1 MFHLYIFLGFLLL
14 AWRLI
19 YPLSISRT
27 KKWGLTVLLLII
39 SQYHLLLT
47 AIFGNMFSPELPR
60 WQVILLGWA
69 FCTFVLMVPV
79 TLVKDL
85 IQIMWNI
92 SHKMNTLPSWR
103 SISALLI
110 VVIASSLSAMGVYN
124 ALQIPKV
131 KQVTL
136 EFETW
141 PKALNGLKV
150 VQITDLHISTL
161 YPKQW
166 TQQIVQEV
174 NALNPDIILI
184 TGDFI
189 DGTVNNRSEDIQ
201 PLSNLR
207 SKYGTY
213 GVLGNHEYYFD
224 AKDWAHHIESLGI
237 NILEN
242 EHIVLNVNDEQLT
255 IAGVTDE
262 SAAQFDLPQPDV
274 PLALKNA
281 PHDSPIIL
289 LKHQP
294 INAEIAGQNGTDL
307 QLSGHTHGGMI
318 WGFNQMAR
326 YANQGL
332 ISGLYQLSSMYVYV
346 SNGTALWNGFPIR
359 LGVPSEITEIT
370 LHQPD

>member
-1 MFHLYIFLGFLLL
+1 MFHFYIFLGFLLL

-131 KQVTL
+131 KQVPL

-189 DGTVNNRSEDIQ
+189 DGTVNNRSRDIQ

-224 AKDWAHHIESLGI
+224 AKNWAQHIESLSI

-242 EHIVLNVNDEQLT
+242 EHIVLNVNGEQLT

-274 PLALKNA
+274 SLALKNA

>member
-1 MFHLYIFLGFLLL
+1 M
-14 AWRLI
+14 
-19 YPLSISRT
+19 
-27 KKWGLTVLLLII
+27 V

-47 AIFGNMFSPELPR
+47 VIFGNMFSPELPR
-60 WQVILLGWA
+60 WQMILLGWA
-69 FCTFVLMVPV
+69 FCAFVLMVPA

-85 IQIMWNI
+85 IQIMLNI
-92 SHKMNTLPSWR
+92 PHKKNALPSWR

-124 ALQIPKV
+124 ALQIPNV

-136 EFETW
+136 EFEAW

-161 YPKQW
+161 FPKQW

-189 DGTVNNRSEDIQ
+189 DGTVNNRSSDIQ

-224 AKDWAHHIESLGI
+224 AKDWAQHIESLGI

-242 EHIVLNVNDEQLT
+242 EHIVLNINGEQLT

-262 SAAQFDLPQPDV
+262 SAAQFDLPPPDV
-274 PLALKNA
+274 SLALKNA

-294 INAEIAGQNGTDL
+294 INAEIAGQNGADL

-359 LGVPSEITEIT
+359 LGVPPEITEIT
-370 LHQPD
+370 LHQSN